1 MPSYLLRPAGLPGIA
16 DAPIAGA
23 IRSGERVFLS
33 GANALQQDGVA
44 GLGDPAAQANAALD
58 RLEQA
63 LSAAGGSL
71 ANLTK
76 LTTCVVDR
84 GYRSEVYA
92 VIARRL
98 PNVRA
103 VSTGLVVAG
112 LPLAEMIVQIDA
124 EAAIPSAAPRHT
136 RPYTFDNWHGQGFP
150 WEGSMVLATDDEFFV
165 RGQTG
170 AGLDHSGAKAKGRT
184 PADAAAQADLA
195 MTNLMTLLA
204 EAGAA
209 REDICKITVYIGDR
223 AYRPA
228 VYPMIG
234 RHLGEVRP
242 VSTGI
247 ITTGFAR
254 PEILFELDTVI
265 VRKRG
270 GAPHRRL
277 RPYHSSAARYGLHGQ
292 KLDCEFCMAVVAG
305 DRVILR
311 GQTGVGL
318 DEKLH
323 GVGDARAQAEQA
335 MRNVETL
342 LQEAGARL
350 ADVVKATVYVTDR
363 AFLAEVNETVLR
375 RLNASPALTS
385 VIVKGL
391 ASPELLME
399 VDIVA
404 IKESP

>member
-1 MPSYLLRPAGLPGIA
+1 MHRHLSRPALLPGIA
-16 DAPIAGA
+16 DVPIAAA

-33 GANALQQDGVA
+33 GANALGDGKVA
-44 GLGDPAAQANAALD
+44 GLGDPAAQAEAALD

-63 LSAAGGSL
+63 LSDAGGSL
-71 ANLTK
+71 ASLTK

-98 PNVRA
+98 PDVRA

-112 LPLAEMIVQIDA
+112 LPLPEMIVQIDA
-124 EAAIPSAAPRHT
+124 EAAIPRSAPRHT

-150 WEGSMVLATDDEFFV
+150 WAGSMVLATDEEFFV

-170 AGLDHSGAKAKGRT
+170 AGLDHSGVTAKGRT
-184 PADAAAQADLA
+184 VADAAAQADLA
-195 MTNLMTLLA
+195 MTNLATILG

-209 REDICKITVYIGDR
+209 PEDICKLTVYIGDR
-223 AYRPA
+223 AWRPA
-228 VYPMIG
+228 VYPVIG
-234 RHLGEVRP
+234 RHLGNVRP

-254 PEILFELDTVI
+254 PDILFELDTV
-265 VRKRG
+265 VLRKQG

-292 KLDCEFCMAVVAG
+292 QLDCEFCMAVVAG

-323 GVGDARAQAEQA
+323 GVGDAKAQAEQA

-342 LQEAGARL
+342 LQEAGTGL
-350 ADVVKATVYVTDR
+350 SNVVKATVYVTDR
-363 AFLAEVNETVLR
+363 AFLADVNAAVLR
-375 RLNASPALTS
+375 RLPSPAFTS

-404 IKESP
+404 IKDRT